1 MDQCLLMVQRPLF
14 LFFIH
19 LRAMSHALKEC
30 MAHSMRLFRVH
41 QTCGNIYLETVLF
54 SVLVLAGLVCNAA
67 AGLACALAGG
77 LALAAAAVDSALCH
91 ITGIQCND
99 MFHDQILSEMQ
110 LYYVKCVLC
119 VSKTCSQP
127 DEKPV
132 PQVIRAHTLV
142 YYMNSG
148 HKSQRPVQTGQGC
161 FTKESR

>member
-1 MDQCLLMVQRPLF
+1 
-14 LFFIH
+14 
-19 LRAMSHALKEC
+19 
-30 MAHSMRLFRVH
+30 
-41 QTCGNIYLETVLF
+41 
-54 SVLVLAGLVCNAA
+54 
-67 AGLACALAGG
+67 
-77 LALAAAAVDSALCH
+77 
-91 ITGIQCND
+91 

-148 HKSQRPVQTGQGC
+148 HKSQRPVQTGSNCRSLPDTEDPFPAAAAVNRIAGLLGSPEHLQDPGSDDLSGC
-161 FTKESR
+161 QKRDSRRIKIIIPGTDPSHCLIDRY